1 MSIKPVVFLGLGAVV
16 VAGGIGAYSLMNFKK
31 DGVPSIASNLLN
43 SASESMGSKDSKG
56 AGDLFSQPM
65 SFVEL
70 MKLGENYT
78 CTFSDSS
85 EGTAVSGTVYV
96 AGKDNKFRTDYV
108 TTIAESEISGSGAS
122 SEAITQTG
130 SMISDGEYSYIWDS
144 ASDQG
149 IKMKF
154 NPADEEKMKEYEAY
168 GEELMKDLPKSETT
182 SSDDTTP
189 FDQNQD
195 MKYDCNRWTVDAA
208 KFTPPSDIV
217 FVDFSEQMNQ
227 FEDMMKSYDLGE

>member
-1 MSIKPVVFLGLGAVV
+1 MSIKPVVLLGLGAVV
-16 VAGGIGAYSLMNFKK
+16 VAGGIGAYSLMTFKK
-31 DGVPSIASNLLN
+31 DGVPSVASNLLN
-43 SASESMGSKDSKG
+43 SASESMGSKDTKN
-56 AGDLFSQPM
+56 AGDIFSQPM

-78 CTFSDSS
+78 CTFSDTS

-108 TTIAESEISGSGAS
+108 TTVAASEVTGNGASAESR
-122 SEAITQTG
+122 TQTG

-154 NPADEEKMKEYEAY
+154 DPTDEETMKEYESY
-168 GEELMKDLPKSETT
+168 GKEAAKNMPKSE
-182 SSDDTTP
+182 SDDTTP

-195 MKYDCNRWTVDAA
+195 MKYDCNRWNVDAS
-208 KFTPPSDIV
+208 KFTPPTDVV
-217 FVDFSEQMNQ
+217 FMDFSEQMTQ

>member
-16 VAGGIGAYSLMNFKK
+16 VAGGIGAYSLMNFKQ
-31 DGVPSIASNLLN
+31 GGESSIASNLLQ
-43 SASESMGSKDSKG
+43 SATESIGSKDSKS
-56 AGDLFSQPM
+56 ANDIFSQPM

-122 SEAITQTG
+122 AEAITQTG

-168 GEELMKDLPKSETT
+168 GEELMKDLPKSE
-182 SSDDTTP
+182 SDDSSP
-189 FDQNQD
+189 FDQSQEMN
-195 MKYDCNRWTVDAA
+195 YDCNRWTVDSS

-217 FVDFSEQMNQ
+217 FMDFSEQMNQ
-227 FEDMMKSYDLGE
+227 FEDMMKSFDLGE